1 LPASG
6 GSAGKVE
13 GLVAAVTGGATGIG
27 RAIAERF
34 VAEGAQVVV
43 GQLGAERAAHVAGTS
58 MAELDVR
65 EEEGVERFVAGVVE
79 RHGGLDVLVNNA
91 ALTGPPVLA
100 PLLEHSSQLFRDV
113 LETNLMGTFLMTK
126 AAARAMIA
134 GDRQGRIINL
144 ASIDSFVAEE
154 FAAGYVASK
163 AGILGLTRASAVE
176 LAPHRITVNAIAP
189 GQIFTEAGTAANE
202 MVGGHAFAYRHYR
215 AGPLGEGGEPG
226 DVAAVAAFLASP
238 ECRWIS
244 GTTVVVDGGY
254 LAS

>member
-6 GSAGKVE
+6 GPAGKVG
-13 GLVAAVTGGATGIG
+13 GLVAVVTGGATGIG

-43 GQLGAERAAHVAGTS
+43 GQLGAERASQVAGAS

-65 EEEGVERFVAGVVE
+65 EEEGVERFVTGVVE

-100 PLLEHSSQLFRDV
+100 RLLEHSSQLFRDV

-134 GDRQGRIINL
+134 GERQGRIINL

-189 GQIFTEAGTAANE
+189 GQIFTEAGAAANE

-226 DVAAVAAFLASP
+226 DVAAVAAFLASQ

>member
-1 LPASG
+1 MT
-6 GSAGKVE
+6 
-13 GLVAAVTGGATGIG
+13 AVTGGATGIG

-202 MVGGHAFAYRHYR
+202 MVGGHGFAYRHYR

-244 GTTVVVDGGY
+244 GTTVVVNGGY

>member
-1 LPASG
+1 MA
-6 GSAGKVE
+6 V
-13 GLVAAVTGGATGIG
+13 VTGGATGIG

-34 VAEGAQVVV
+34 VAEGAQVAI
-43 GQLGAERAAHVAGTS
+43 GQLGAERAAHVAGAS
-58 MAELDVR
+58 MAELDIR
-65 EEEGVERFVAGVVE
+65 EEESVERFVTGVVE
-79 RHGGLDVLVNNA
+79 RHGRLDVLVNNA

-100 PLLEHSSQLFRDV
+100 PLLEHSSQLFRDI

-144 ASIDSFVAEE
+144 ASVDSFVAEE

-189 GQIFTEAGTAANE
+189 GQIFTEAGVAANE
-202 MVGGHAFAYRHYR
+202 VVGGHVFAYRHYR

>member
-1 LPASG
+1 MPASG

-13 GLVAAVTGGATGIG
+13 GLVAVVTGGATGIG

-43 GQLGAERAAHVAGTS
+43 GQLGAERASAVAGAS

-65 EEEGVERFVAGVVE
+65 EEEGVERFVTGVTE

-100 PLLEHSSQLFRDV
+100 PLLEHSSRLFRDV
-113 LETNLMGTFLMTK
+113 LETNLMGTFLMTR

-134 GDRQGRIINL
+134 GDRPGRIINL

-202 MVGGHAFAYRHYR
+202 MVGGHALAYRHYR

>member
-1 LPASG
+1 MPASG

-13 GLVAAVTGGATGIG
+13 GLVAVVTGGATGIG
-27 RAIAERF
+27 RAIAKRF

-43 GQLGAERAAHVAGTS
+43 GQLGAERAAHVAGAS

-65 EEEGVERFVAGVVE
+65 EEEGVERFVTGVVE

-100 PLLEHSSQLFRDV
+100 PLLEHSPQLFRDV

-215 AGPLGEGGEPG
+215 AGPLGEGGEPR

-244 GTTVVVDGGY
+244 GTTVVVNGGY

>member
-13 GLVAAVTGGATGIG
+13 GLVAVVTGGATGIG
-27 RAIAERF
+27 RAIAKRF

-215 AGPLGEGGEPG
+215 AGPLGEGGEPR

>member
-1 LPASG
+1 MLASG

-13 GLVAAVTGGATGIG
+13 GLVAVVSGGATGIG
-27 RAIAERF
+27 RAIADRF

-43 GQLGAERAAHVAGTS
+43 GQLGAERASPVAGAT
-58 MAELDVR
+58 MEELDIR
-65 EEEGVERFVAGVVE
+65 EEEGVERFVTGVVE
-79 RHGGLDVLVNNA
+79 RHGGLDILVNNA

-100 PLLEHSSQLFRDV
+100 PLLEHTARLFRDV

-126 AAARAMIA
+126 AAAQAMIA
-134 GDRQGRIINL
+134 ADRQGRIINL

-189 GQIFTEAGTAANE
+189 GQI
-202 MVGGHAFAYRHYR
+202 
-215 AGPLGEGGEPG
+215 
-226 DVAAVAAFLASP
+226 
-238 ECRWIS
+238 
-244 GTTVVVDGGY
+244 
-254 LAS
+254 

>member
-1 LPASG
+1 LPDDRN
-6 GSAGKVE
+6 SAGKVE
-13 GLVAAVTGGATGIG
+13 GLVAVVTGGATGIG

-43 GQLGAERAAHVAGTS
+43 GQLGAERASPVGGTS
-58 MAELDVR
+58 MEELDVR
-65 EEEGVERFVAGVVE
+65 EEEGVERFVTGVVE
-79 RHGGLDVLVNNA
+79 RHGRLDVLVNNA

-113 LETNLMGTFLMTK
+113 METNLMGTFLMTK

-189 GQIFTEAGTAANE
+189 GQIFTEAGVAANE
-202 MVGGHAFAYRHYR
+202 MVGGHALAYRHYR

-226 DVAAVAAFLASP
+226 DVAAAAAFLASA
-238 ECRWIS
+238 ESRWIS
-244 GTTVVVDGGY
+244 GTTVVIDGGY

>member
-1 LPASG
+1 LPDDRN
-6 GSAGKVE
+6 SAGKVE
-13 GLVAAVTGGATGIG
+13 GLVAVVTGGATGIG

-43 GQLGAERAAHVAGTS
+43 GQLGEERASPVGGAS

-65 EEEGVERFVAGVVE
+65 DEEGVERFVTGVVE

-134 GDRQGRIINL
+134 ADRQGRIINL

>member
-34 VAEGAQVVV
+34 VAEGAQVLI
-43 GQLGAERAAHVAGTS
+43 GQLGAERASPVAGATVE
-58 MAELDVR
+58 ELDVR
-65 EEEGVERFVAGVVE
+65 DEEGVERFVTGVVE

-100 PLLEHSSQLFRDV
+100 PLLEHTARLFRDV

-134 GDRQGRIINL
+134 GGRPGRIINL

-154 FAAGYVASK
+154 FAVGYVASK

-176 LAPHRITVNAIAP
+176 LAPHRITVNALAP
-189 GQIFTEAGTAANE
+189 GQIFTEAGAAAND

-215 AGPLGEGGEPG
+215 TGPLGEGGEPG
-226 DVAAVAAFLASP
+226 DVAAAAAFLASA
-238 ECRWIS
+238 ESRWIS

>member
-1 LPASG
+1 MPASG

-13 GLVAAVTGGATGIG
+13 GLVAVVTGGATGIG
-27 RAIAERF
+27 RAIADRF

-43 GQLGAERAAHVAGTS
+43 GQLGAERASPVAGAT
-58 MAELDVR
+58 MEELDIR
-65 EEEGVERFVAGVVE
+65 EEEGVERFVTGVVE
-79 RHGGLDVLVNNA
+79 RHGGLDILVNNA

-100 PLLEHSSQLFRDV
+100 PLLEHTARLFRDV

-126 AAARAMIA
+126 AAAQAMIA
-134 GDRQGRIINL
+134 ADRQGRIINL

-189 GQIFTEAGTAANE
+189 GQIFTEAGAAANE

-226 DVAAVAAFLASP
+226 DVAAAAAFLASA
-238 ECRWIS
+238 ESRWIS

>member
-1 LPASG
+1 MPASG

-43 GQLGAERAAHVAGTS
+43 GQLGAERAAHVAGAS

-100 PLLEHSSQLFRDV
+100 PLLEHSPQLFRDV

>member
-1 LPASG
+1 
-6 GSAGKVE
+6 
-13 GLVAAVTGGATGIG
+13 
-27 RAIAERF
+27 
-34 VAEGAQVVV
+34 
-43 GQLGAERAAHVAGTS
+43 
-58 MAELDVR
+58 
-65 EEEGVERFVAGVVE
+65 
-79 RHGGLDVLVNNA
+79 
-91 ALTGPPVLA
+91 
-100 PLLEHSSQLFRDV
+100 
-113 LETNLMGTFLMTK
+113 
-126 AAARAMIA
+126 
-134 GDRQGRIINL
+134 
-144 ASIDSFVAEE
+144 VAEE

-202 MVGGHAFAYRHYR
+202 MVGGHALAYRHYR

>member
-13 GLVAAVTGGATGIG
+13 GLVAVVTGGATGIG

-34 VAEGAQVVV
+34 VAEGARVVV
-43 GQLGAERAAHVAGTS
+43 GQLGAERASAVAGATVE
-58 MAELDVR
+58 ELDVR
-65 EEEGVERFVAGVVE
+65 DEEGVERFVTGVVE
-79 RHGGLDVLVNNA
+79 RYGGLDVLVNNA

-100 PLLEHSSQLFRDV
+100 PLLEHPARLFRDV
-113 LETNLMGTFLMTK
+113 LETNLTGTFLMTK

-134 GDRQGRIINL
+134 GDKQGRIINL

-176 LAPHRITVNAIAP
+176 LAPHGITVNAIAP

-226 DVAAVAAFLASP
+226 DVAAVSAFLASP

>member
-1 LPASG
+1 MPASG

-13 GLVAAVTGGATGIG
+13 GLVAVVTGGATGIG

-43 GQLGAERAAHVAGTS
+43 GQLGAERAAHVAGAS

-100 PLLEHSSQLFRDV
+100 PLLEHSPQLFRDV

-176 LAPHRITVNAIAP
+176 LALHRITVNAIAP

>member
-1 LPASG
+1 V
-6 GSAGKVE
+6 GKVE
-13 GLVAAVTGGATGIG
+13 GLVTVVTGGATGIG

-43 GQLGAERAAHVAGTS
+43 GQLGAERASQVTGAS
-58 MAELDVR
+58 LEELDVR
-65 EEEGVERFVAGVVE
+65 EEEGVERFVTSVVG
-79 RHGGLDVLVNNA
+79 RHGRLDVLVNNA
-91 ALTGPPVLA
+91 ALTGPQVLA

-113 LETNLMGTFLMTK
+113 LQTNLMGTFLMTK

-154 FAAGYVASK
+154 FAAAYVASK

-189 GQIFTEAGTAANE
+189 GQIFTEAGAAAKE

-226 DVAAVAAFLASP
+226 DVAAVAAFLASA

>member
-13 GLVAAVTGGATGIG
+13 GLVAVVTGGATGIG

-34 VAEGAQVVV
+34 MAEGAQVVV
-43 GQLGAERAAHVAGTS
+43 GQLGAERASPVAGAS
-58 MAELDVR
+58 VEELDVR
-65 EEEGVERFVAGVVE
+65 EEEDVERFVTGVVQ

-100 PLLEHSSQLFRDV
+100 PLLEHTPRLFRDV

-134 GDRQGRIINL
+134 SGRKGRIINL

-154 FAAGYVASK
+154 FAVGYVASK

-189 GQIFTEAGTAANE
+189 GQIFTEAGAAANE

-226 DVAAVAAFLASP
+226 DVAAAAAFLASA
-238 ECRWIS
+238 ESRWIS

>member
-1 LPASG
+1 LPDDRN
-6 GSAGKVE
+6 SAGKVE
-13 GLVAAVTGGATGIG
+13 GLVAVVTGGATGIG

-43 GQLGAERAAHVAGTS
+43 GQLGAERASPVGGAS

-65 EEEGVERFVAGVVE
+65 DEEGVERFVTGVVE

-100 PLLEHSSQLFRDV
+100 PLLGHSSQLFRDV

-176 LAPHRITVNAIAP
+176 LAPYRITVNAIAP

-226 DVAAVAAFLASP
+226 DVAAAAAFLASR

>member
-1 LPASG
+1 M
-6 GSAGKVE
+6 
-13 GLVAAVTGGATGIG
+13 TGGATGIG

-43 GQLGAERAAHVAGTS
+43 GQLGAERASQVAGAS
-58 MAELDVR
+58 MEELDVR
-65 EEEGVERFVAGVVE
+65 DEEGVERFVAGVVE

-100 PLLEHSSQLFRDV
+100 PLLEHSAQLFRDV
-113 LETNLMGTFLMTK
+113 LETNLLGTFLMTK

-134 GDRQGRIINL
+134 RGRQGRIINL
-144 ASIDSFVAEE
+144 ASVDSFVAEE

-163 AGILGLTRASAVE
+163 AGLLGLTRASAVE

-202 MVGGHAFAYRHYR
+202 MVGADTFAYRHYR

-226 DVAAVAAFLASP
+226 DVAAVAVFLASAGS
-238 ECRWIS
+238 RWVS

>member
-1 LPASG
+1 MPASG

-13 GLVAAVTGGATGIG
+13 GLVAVVTGGATGIG

-100 PLLEHSSQLFRDV
+100 PLLEHSPQLFRDV

-163 AGILGLTRASAVE
+163 SRHPRAHASERRGAC
-176 LAPHRITVNAIAP
+176 PPPDHRERHRSWPDLHRGRYA
-189 GQIFTEAGTAANE
+189 AANE
-202 MVGGHAFAYRHYR
+202 MVGGHGFAYPPLSRR
-215 AGPLGEGGEPG
+215 A
-226 DVAAVAAFLASP
+226 A
-238 ECRWIS
+238 R
-244 GTTVVVDGGY
+244 
-254 LAS
+254 

>member
-13 GLVAAVTGGATGIG
+13 GLVTAVTGGATGIG

-100 PLLEHSSQLFRDV
+100 PLLEHSPQLFRDV

>member
-13 GLVAAVTGGATGIG
+13 GLVAVVTGGATGIG
-27 RAIAERF
+27 RAIADRF

-43 GQLGAERAAHVAGTS
+43 GQLGAERASPVAGAT
-58 MAELDVR
+58 MEELDIR
-65 EEEGVERFVAGVVE
+65 EEEGVERFVTGVVE
-79 RHGGLDVLVNNA
+79 RHGGLDILVNNA

-100 PLLEHSSQLFRDV
+100 PLLEHTARLFRDV

-126 AAARAMIA
+126 AAAQAMIA
-134 GDRQGRIINL
+134 ADRQGRIINL

-189 GQIFTEAGTAANE
+189 GQIFTEAGAAANE

-226 DVAAVAAFLASP
+226 DVAAAAAFLASA
-238 ECRWIS
+238 ESRWIS

>member
-1 LPASG
+1 LPANG
-6 GSAGKVE
+6 GSVGKVA
-13 GLVAAVTGGATGIG
+13 GLVAIVTGGATGIG
-27 RAIAERF
+27 RAIVDRF
-34 VAEGAQVVV
+34 VAEGARVVV
-43 GQLGAERAAHVAGTS
+43 GQLGAERAAQVAGAS
-58 MAELDVR
+58 MEELDVR

-79 RHGGLDVLVNNA
+79 RHGRLDVLVNNA

-100 PLLEHSSQLFRDV
+100 PLLEHPSQLFRDV
-113 LETNLMGTFLMTK
+113 METNLMGTFLVTK
-126 AAARAMIA
+126 AVARAMIA
-134 GDRQGRIINL
+134 GDRPGRIINL

-189 GQIFTEAGTAANE
+189 GQIFTEAGAAANE
-202 MVGGHAFAYRHYR
+202 MVGGQSLAYRHYR
-215 AGPLGEGGEPG
+215 VGPLGEGGEPG
-226 DVAAVAAFLASP
+226 DVAAVAAFLASADS
-238 ECRWIS
+238 RWVS